1 MKRLLLILILTFS
14 FQTLTKADDIRD
26 FEIEGMSVGDSLL
39 EIFSKEEI
47 EGIDPT
53 IYPDSDKFFELAIVS
68 NKFDDYDQVTFGIKK
83 NDKKYVIYSLVGDL
97 YFNNEFLKCMKKK
110 KEILKEVSSFFP
122 TQKKTDYKYVYK
134 NIDDGKSYAEITD
147 FEFKRN
153 DLVKIFCVN
162 WTKETKEKRKFF
174 DMLSVAAV
182 TYEYQTWINDEAY

>member
-1 MKRLLLILILTFS
+1 MKRLLLILILAFS
-14 FQTLTKADDIRD
+14 FQTLSKADDITD
-26 FEIEGMSVGDSLL
+26 FQIEGISIGDSLL

-53 IYPDSDKFFELAIVS
+53 IYPDSDKFYELAIVS
-68 NKFDDYDQVTFGIKK
+68 NKFDDYNQVTFGIKK

-97 YFNNEFLKCMKKK
+97 YFNYEFLKCMKKK

-134 NIDDGKSYAEITD
+134 DIDDGKSYAQITD
-147 FEFKRN
+147 FKFKKN

-182 TYEYQTWINDEAY
+182 TYEYQNWINDEAY

>member
-14 FQTLTKADDIRD
+14 FQSWTKADDIRD
-26 FEIEGMSVGDSLL
+26 FQIEGISIGDSLL

-53 IYPDSDKFFELAIVS
+53 IYPDSDKFYELAIVS

-83 NDKKYVIYSLVGDL
+83 NDKEYIIYSLVGDL
-97 YFNNEFLKCMKKK
+97 YFNYEFLKCMKKK
-110 KEILKEVSSFFP
+110 KEILKEISSFFL
-122 TQKKTDYKYVYK
+122 TQKKSNYKYVYK

-147 FEFKRN
+147 FEFTKN
-153 DLVKIFCVN
+153 DVVKIFCNN
-162 WTKETKEKRKFF
+162 WTKESKEKRGFI